1 MVGLKVIVIQSLIP
15 HFNPNPFN
23 SFSLQSFLFPDHT
36 YNLYKATVRDHEA
49 WLGLENVT
57 AHEEWETMGM
67 RLVAAY
73 QETIQRMSDHIAHL
87 STHYDMYG
95 IIIAIGLLWMV
106 CHFSWNAWFL
116 FYFMLFIFSQLPDT
130 NRNMLVHRVP
140 FIMHSYN
147 FPFFGVE
154 QVWDY
159 SLLDNW
165 EEH

>member
-1 MVGLKVIVIQSLIP
+1 MIQGCFFFSFFCLPRTDMVGLKVIVIQSLIP

-106 CHFSWNAWFL
+106 CHFS
-116 FYFMLFIFSQLPDT
+116 
-130 NRNMLVHRVP
+130 
-140 FIMHSYN
+140 
-147 FPFFGVE
+147 
-154 QVWDY
+154 
-159 SLLDNW
+159 
-165 EEH
+165 